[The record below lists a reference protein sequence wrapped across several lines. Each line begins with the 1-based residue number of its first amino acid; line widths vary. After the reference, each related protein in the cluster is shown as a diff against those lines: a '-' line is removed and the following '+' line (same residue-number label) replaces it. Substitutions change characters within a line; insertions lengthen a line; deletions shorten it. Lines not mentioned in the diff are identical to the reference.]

1 MLIQIRRSRASGPT
15 PNEPIRRGTTFNNA
29 EVSNY
34 STLNA
39 SRARCPCLKSA

>member
-34 STLNA
+34 EVFIYKTII
-39 SRARCPCLKSA
+39 